1 MDVTQIT
8 QIALGVGIIGL
19 SIGLFSANVPKVRQR
34 WLKYQVRKQLMKLPT
49 ENIEVIHDFM
59 IPTAQGLCALDA
71 VVIAPQGIF
80 LIQTVNYIGKIYG
93 NDWKK
98 KWLQKSRFRKQ
109 TFANPFYQ
117 LHTDG
122 RELERILTLDH
133 DTFIA
138 MAIFPRTAKFQVLG
152 QQRAI
157 HAKDISQVIQ
167 DQQESVLTSE
177 EVIQS
182 SQILRRITISEPVNR
197 QRLYQRMTEI
207 EKVSAEK
214 IHNGIC
220 PQCGSILM
228 LKNSPTGHYKGCS
241 SANCEFEV
249 H

>member
-1 MDVTQIT
+1 MNITQVTQLIL
-8 QIALGVGIIGL
+8 IVGGIIAVVYGL
-19 SIGLFSANVPKVRQR
+19 VMNFSKLRLW
-34 WLKYQVRKQLMKLPT
+34 WLKRQIRKQVNKLQQSG
-49 ENIEVIHDFM
+49 IEIIHDFM
-59 IPTAQGLCALDA
+59 IPTGQGLCAIDA
-71 VVIAPQGIF
+71 VVLAPQGVF
-80 LIQTVNYIGKIYG
+80 LIQNFNYIGKIYG
-93 NDWKK
+93 NEWKK